1 MSTEA
6 ESVSEPSVGT
16 QLRALVRQVIAD
28 HPGASVRELAEYV
41 EKLTPK
47 ELVTDFYVEVLSCF
61 VADVLRGDRNRA
73 LDGVTNPTGKNKSP
87 KLEQRRKWWADLL
100 ASRVAVAGKSMRLGD
115 CTVDDLQ
122 LCIDERRAHIA
133 HVEGQILNYQ
143 KLIQLMTKNGARHVA
158 DLPEQSA
165 WGES

>member
-1 MSTEA
+1 MSTEV
-6 ESVSEPSVGT
+6 ESVSVPTAGS
-16 QLRALVRQVIAD
+16 QLRALVRQVVED
-28 HPGASVRELAEYV
+28 HAGASVRELAEYV
-41 EKLTPK
+41 AKLTPE
-47 ELVTDFYVEVLSCF
+47 ELAADFYVEVLIAYVS
-61 VADVLRGDRNRA
+61 DVLRADRNSA
-73 LDGVTNPTGKNKSP
+73 LSEVTKPTNKSKSP

-143 KLIQLMTKNGARHVA
+143 KLIQLMTKSGARHVA

>member
-6 ESVSEPSVGT
+6 ESVSEPSVGA
-16 QLRALVRQVIAD
+16 QLRALVRQVVED
-28 HPGASVRELAEYV
+28 HDGASVRELAEHV

-47 ELVTDFYVEVLSCF
+47 ESVTGFYVEALAAY
-61 VADVLRGDRNRA
+61 VADVLRADRNSA
-73 LDGVTNPTGKNKSP
+73 LSEVTKPTSKSKSP
-87 KLEQRRKWWADLL
+87 KLEQRRKWWSDLL

-165 WGES
+165 WEN